1 MKIVGYPGLVAVG
14 EPVWAQIV
22 VIIGELAQIVVIPVI

>member
-1 MKIVGYPGLVAVG
+1 MKVVGYLGLV